1 MIPYP
6 RWAFTYTHT
15 HKYRR
20 SQGAALGSLEKLEP
34 NLRDRAECKTSTD
47 VLPQTTTEHS
57 PLSGASRAEAPV
69 SVLTLL

>member
-20 SQGAALGSLEKLEP
+20 SQGAAVGSLEKLEP
-34 NLRDRAECKTSTD
+34 NLRERAAD
-47 VLPQTTTEHS
+47 DAS
-57 PLSGASRAEAPV
+57 PLRPAASARIYP
-69 SVLTLL
+69 LY